1 MNSGELLNQLLID
14 LQSLFRISFRKKK
27 FTLSQINLI
36 SSIPINGIEMTSI
49 SSYLGIDNSTLTR
62 NVNVLIKQNIL
73 KRNVNPKD
81 GRSKLLVLT
90 SHGINVKLE
99 LENIQHSF
107 ETTLDSQN
115 LNNQKEINTFK
126 LKSKTPQKTST
137 GSVIVKFVALDKITA
152 KTSTINIPLGKKKKF
167 GYLEIFPKKCALS
180 TSDNNKGVVAYIQ
193 VKDLS
198 NKRADKVFVFN
209 GWTFS
214 SSVTLRTFDHPVYD
228 LWLTGCENI

>member
-62 NVNVLIKQNIL
+62 NVNVLIKKNIL
-73 KRNVNPKD
+73 KRDVNPKD

-99 LENIQHSF
+99 LENIIEKIGNKLLKNKAIVDSDHF
-107 ETTLDSQN
+107 IDMLDA
-115 LNNQKEINTFK
+115 LHWEINK
-126 LKSKTPQKTST
+126 LKLK
-137 GSVIVKFVALDKITA
+137 
-152 KTSTINIPLGKKKKF
+152 
-167 GYLEIFPKKCALS
+167 
-180 TSDNNKGVVAYIQ
+180 
-193 VKDLS
+193 
-198 NKRADKVFVFN
+198 
-209 GWTFS
+209 
-214 SSVTLRTFDHPVYD
+214 
-228 LWLTGCENI
+228 